1 MIGAV
6 RKRIDD
12 GAAGGVPLL
21 RKRIDATPLL
31 KLYTRRR
38 ARQLARENAV
48 DAQRRELARLLA
60 KARDTRFGRD
70 HGFAGIAGPEA
81 FRRAVPLRR
90 FEALWEEY
98 WKPVFPRLVNC
109 TWPGTIPYFAQTSG
123 TTTGVTKYIPC
134 SKEILASNRRAG
146 LDLVTHHLT
155 NRPLSALFAGRNF
168 MLGGSTKLVELD
180 GGIWSGDLSGI
191 AGKTVPAWARPFYF
205 PPRHLETIADW
216 EEKIA
221 RFAPASLEV
230 EIRALGGTPSWLLLF
245 LEKLATLRP
254 EAGRRLSAF
263 YPNLELLVH
272 GGVSFAPY
280 RSAFAEWLTGSHAET
295 REVYPA
301 SEGFIAVADRGDGEG
316 LRLVCDNGLF
326 FEFVPVDE
334 LGSAEPTR
342 HWVEDAEIG
351 VNYAIVL
358 STCSGLW
365 GYVIG
370 DTVRFVSKDPPRI
383 LITGRT
389 SYSLSAFGEHL
400 IGEEVEKGV
409 AAAAAAID
417 AAVADYSVGAL
428 YPARSDEPGGH
439 LYVIEFGGGIP
450 GDAAL
455 AHFADVLDRTLAEL
469 NEDYAVH
476 RANDFGMRP
485 PVIHPCPPGTFAAW
499 MKRRGKLGGQN
510 KVPRIITDP
519 ALFDDL
525 KAFAG

>member
-1 MIGAV
+1 MSTTT
-6 RKRIDD
+6 
-12 GAAGGVPLL
+12 

-31 KLYTRRR
+31 KLYTKRR
-38 ARQLARENAV
+38 ARQLARQNAV

-70 HGFAGIAGPEA
+70 YGFARLLDSGIDGPDA

-98 WKPVFPRLVNC
+98 WKPVFPHLVDC
-109 TWPGTIPYFAQTSG
+109 TWPGTIPFFAQTSG

-134 SKEILASNRRAG
+134 SREMVAANRRAT
-146 LDLVTHHLT
+146 LDLVTHHLS
-155 NRPLSALFAGRNF
+155 NRPHSALFAGRNF
-168 MLGGSTKLVELD
+168 MLGGSTRLIELAP
-180 GGIWSGDLSGI
+180 GIWSGDLSGI

-205 PPRHLETIADW
+205 PPRELETIADW

-221 RFAPASLEV
+221 RLAPASLAV
-230 EIRALGGTPSWLLLF
+230 DIRALGGTPSWMLLF
-245 LEKLATLRP
+245 LEKLAALRP
-254 EAGRRLSAF
+254 EAGRRLAAF
-263 YPNLELLVH
+263 YPDLEMVVH

-280 RSAFAEWLTGSHAET
+280 RAAFAEWLAGSHAET

-334 LGSAEPTR
+334 LDSAQPTR
-342 HWVEDAEIG
+342 HWLGDVELG

-370 DTVRFVSKDPPRI
+370 DTVRFVDKDPPRI
-383 LITGRT
+383 VITGRT

-400 IGEEVEKGV
+400 IGEEVEKAI
-409 AAAAAAID
+409 AAAAAAIGVG
-417 AAVADYSVGAL
+417 VADYAMGAL
-428 YPARSDEPGGH
+428 FPARSDEAGRH
-439 LYVIEFGGGIP
+439 LVIVEFSGGIP
-450 GDAAL
+450 EQPAL
-455 AHFADVLDRTLAEL
+455 ARFAETLDRTLAEL

-476 RANDFGMRP
+476 RANDFGMRGP
-485 PVIHPCPPGTFAAW
+485 RIHPCPAGTFPAW

-510 KVPRIITDP
+510 KVPRIITDA

-525 KAFAG
+525 KSFAGWR